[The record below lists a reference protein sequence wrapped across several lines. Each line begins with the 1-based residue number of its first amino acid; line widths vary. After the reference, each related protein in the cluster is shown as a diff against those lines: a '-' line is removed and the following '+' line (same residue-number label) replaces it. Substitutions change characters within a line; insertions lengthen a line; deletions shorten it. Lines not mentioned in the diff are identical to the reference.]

1 MTKERT
7 FIIIKPDGMEKRII
21 GECLRRFEKAGL
33 EIKDIKMHKIKLNEA
48 KRFYIHVKK
57 DYPNIYKPLLSFMT
71 QRPIVMAILEG
82 NNAIKKVRNICGPTD
97 PSKASKGTIRS
108 DFGTGSI
115 AESYKKKKVV
125 KNAIHASSSLKDA
138 KFEIGMFFKTRNNK

>member
-1 MTKERT
+1 
-7 FIIIKPDGMEKRII
+7 
-21 GECLRRFEKAGL
+21 
-33 EIKDIKMHKIKLNEA
+33 MHRIKLNEA

-71 QRPIVMAILEG
+71 QRPVVMAILEG
-82 NNAIKKVRNICGPTD
+82 NNAINKVRKICGPTN
-97 PSKASKGTIRS
+97 PSKAPKETIRG
-108 DFGTGSI
+108 DFGTGNL

-138 KFEIGMFFKTRNNK
+138 KSEIGMFFKTRNNK